1 MPRLHS
7 RSASPRVRMHAPR
20 AVITPVAAACAIALG
35 WPLAVQ
41 AQQGVA
47 PPAAAASAPAPAAQG
62 AVQAVTITGIRR
74 SLESSVTAKR
84 ESDGIVEVVSAEDIG
99 KLPDT
104 SIAES
109 LARLPGLTG
118 QRGPDGRVNVISIRG
133 LSPEFAGAL
142 LNGREV
148 VSSNDSRA
156 VEYDQFPS
164 ELIGQAIVHKTPSA
178 NLMGQGLAGTVDLRA
193 RRPLDTR
200 GREIAINLRA
210 DRNDNGNLAPGVA
223 DPTGKRF
230 SIAYVDQFANNT
242 IGVALGYA
250 RLDVTTNMKLTELV
264 EYGDYSPFGLP
275 VAGNVPSQ
283 FPYGD
288 GTATGQAM
296 LPMFWTA
303 TSSTKRNLRD
313 GFMAV
318 LEYKPNADLRSQL
331 DLYYSKFDTHEVGG
345 KFLQSLFASWGQFFG
360 AGVQNTLS
368 EVGTTQIGRNTY
380 ATSALASALPVTTGN
395 FDTRR
400 KDRISALGWNTEL
413 NFAERWKA
421 GVDLSYSRDER
432 DEQYSEAYAAP
443 YDRVNNG
450 WQFGAFRWN
459 VPVDG
464 SPQTYTPVQPD
475 FLANPSTIALGDV
488 IGFDFVPGQ
497 PRWAGAVRTPHI
509 EDEVKSIKLS
519 LQRSLDGMFSAV
531 QGGVNHTTR
540 DKLVQKNESR
550 LLMAQ
555 DGNGANIRDIPAAA
569 LRTPFDMAW
578 AGIPQ
583 LVRFDVP
590 SLVSTGAVSLQPGR
604 FTAKVDNDSG
614 VQEEVTTLFGMLNI
628 DTALAGIPIRG
639 NIGAQ
644 YVRSKQSSQ
653 GFEYRGNDDNPDI
666 NLLFARTGGASY
678 SDFLPSLNLVAEIR
692 PDFIARFGLGEST
705 ARPNIVD
712 MRAGTSTPTL
722 ITGEGPDQGKW
733 NIAYSGNPELKPW
746 RAAGI
751 DLSLEKYF
759 GKRSYVSFAAF
770 RKNLLNY
777 ITYGISA
784 RDNSDVPIP
793 PDAPEGIVVQRFGP
807 VLQPLNGSGGKVE
820 GLELAAA
827 LEFNLLHPA
836 LDGFGIVASGSKL
849 SSSIRDQQVD
859 PNTGRVIPGATV
871 SLNGLSGRSNSVTLY
886 YEKYGFAARV
896 SQRYRSA
903 FTATTRDIYLNST
916 TRQQAAD
923 KVVDLQLGY
932 NFEEAG
938 LLKGLSVLLQVN
950 NVTDTKPNNLKSV
963 TANAPDA
970 TQLTPNYT
978 YQFGRQTLLGVNYKF

>member
-1 MPRLHS
+1 MSGPQQRGTFRPS
-7 RSASPRVRMHAPR
+7 RTLAPVLPLR
-20 AVITPVAAACAIALG
+20 PVAAACVVALG
-35 WPLAVQ
+35 WPVIAHSQSAAV
-41 AQQGVA
+41 AA
-47 PPAAAASAPAPAAQG
+47 PATASAPAADAGQT
-62 AVQAVTITGIRR
+62 VTVTGIRR
-74 SLESSVTAKR
+74 SLESSISTKR
-84 ESDGIVEVVSAEDIG
+84 NADGIVEAISAEDIG
-99 KLPDT
+99 KLPDS

-164 ELIGQAIVHKTPSA
+164 ELIGQAIVYKTPTA
-178 NLMGQGLAGTVDLRA
+178 TLMGQGLSGTVDLRS

-200 GREIAINLRA
+200 GREIAVNLRA

-223 DPTGKRF
+223 SPTGKRF
-230 SIAYVDQFANNT
+230 SIAYIDQFAGNT
-242 IGVALGYA
+242 LGVALGYA
-250 RLDVTTNMKLTELV
+250 RLDVTTNMKLSELV

-275 VAGNVPSQ
+275 VGGNVASQ
-283 FPYGD
+283 KPFAEGQ
-288 GTATGQAM
+288 TGQAL

-318 LEYKPNADLRSQL
+318 VEWKPNSDLRSQV

-345 KFLQSLFASWGQFFG
+345 KFLQSLFASWGQAFG
-360 AGVQNTLS
+360 AGVNNTLS
-368 EVGTTQIGRNTY
+368 EVGTTQIGNNTY
-380 ATSALASALPVTTGN
+380 ATSALSSALPVTTGN
-395 FDTRR
+395 LDTRR
-400 KDRISALGWNTEL
+400 KDRITALGWNTEMK
-413 NFAERWKA
+413 FAERWKA
-421 GVDLSYSRDER
+421 GADLSFSRDVR
-432 DEQYSEAYAAP
+432 DEAYSEAYAAP
-443 YDRVNNG
+443 YDRVNGG
-450 WQFGAFRWN
+450 WAFGAFRWN

-464 SPQTYTPVQPD
+464 RQQTYTPVQAN
-475 FLANPSTIALGDV
+475 FLANPATIALGDV

-509 EDEVKSIKLS
+509 EDDIQTVKLS
-519 LQRSLDGMFSAV
+519 LERSLDGVLSSFV
-531 QGGVNHTTR
+531 GGINHTKR

-555 DGNGANIRDIPAAA
+555 NARGVNIRDIPASA
-569 LRTPFDMAW
+569 LRDPFDMSW

-583 LVRFDVP
+583 LIRFDVP
-590 SLVSTGAVSLQPGR
+590 SLAQTGAVSLQPGR

-614 VQEEVTTLFGMLNI
+614 VQEEVTTLFGMFNI
-628 DTALAGIPIRG
+628 DTEVAGVPIRG

-644 YVRSKQSSQ
+644 YVRTKQSSQ
-653 GFEYRGNDDNPDI
+653 GFEYRGNDDNPNI
-666 NLLFARTGGASY
+666 ALLFERRGGASY

-692 PDFIARFGLGEST
+692 SDLIARFGLGEST

-712 MRAGTSTPTL
+712 MRAGSSTPTL
-722 ITGEGPDQGKW
+722 IIGPGPDQGKW
-733 NIAYSGNPELKPW
+733 NTAYSGNPELRPW
-746 RAAGI
+746 RAASI
-751 DLSLEKYF
+751 DLSVEKYF

-770 RKNLLNY
+770 RKNLLSY
-777 ITYGISA
+777 IAYSTSA
-784 RDNSDVPIP
+784 RDNRDIPIP
-793 PDAPEGIVVQRFGP
+793 AEAPPGIVVQQFGP
-807 VLQPLNGSGGKVE
+807 VFQPLNGTGGKVE
-820 GLELAAA
+820 GIELAAA
-827 LEFNLLHPA
+827 LEFSLLHPA
-836 LDGFGIVASGSKL
+836 LDGFGVVASASKL
-849 SSSIRDQQVD
+849 RSSIRDQRVD
-859 PNTGRVIPGATV
+859 PNSGQVIAGSSV
-871 SLNGLSGRSNSVTLY
+871 SLNGLSGLSNSVTVY
-886 YEKYGFAARV
+886 YEKHGISARV

-938 LLKGLSVLLQVN
+938 LFKGLSVLLQVN
-950 NVTDTKPNNLKSV
+950 NVTDTKPNNLRSV
-963 TANAPDA
+963 TANAPDPA
-970 TQLTPNYT
+970 QLTPNYT
-978 YQFGRQTLLGVNYKF
+978 YQFGRQTLFGVNYKF